1 MIESNASLSEEPT
14 DMLEQ
19 VDLVDILKARIPE
32 ENTKAENVQLVEIS
46 DSGLHQEILNRGQ
59 FSRVDLEEILKNE
72 EKLQAAVEYLV
83 KENERLTKIGKSKE
97 EKIFASIEMIVSQ
110 RDWVHS
116 LLEDNVA
123 LRGEIEQ
130 HVKEKLDFDADTAY
144 QISSLKNSKEELE
157 EETNNLKAEINQLE
171 NKVADLDEQLK
182 KSAGVLKKSQVHK
195 NALSEKIELME
206 NNQLKYKYYL
216 GALSIAAFVF
226 FSLAVVS
233 FLNSETNKKANA
245 SGLASNNDSED
256 SNYVANNHNSNPGVS
271 IAQDSPI
278 EIAPEGFISSDV
290 SDPILV
296 DNTKVLDDKKVDE
309 ILKDPS
315 LGFDDNI
322 TKPIKTPIAKKSNS
336 KSFDTTSTSN
346 VVKTETPAVK
356 SNSKSISIDK
366 KTVKTET
373 VSNKKPKKPSQTYII
388 KEKDSLYQ
396 ISKKF
401 YGSGNYVNKI
411 KKENKLGN
419 SLVPGKKL
427 IISALDEE

>member
-19 VDLVDILKARIPE
+19 VDLVAILKARIPE

-130 HVKEKLDFDADTAY
+130 HVKDKLDFDADTAY

-157 EETNNLKAEINQLE
+157 EEANNLKAEINQLE

-256 SNYVANNHNSNPGVS
+256 SNYVANNHSSNPGTS

-278 EIAPEGFISSDV
+278 EVAPEGFISSDV
-290 SDPILV
+290 SEPMLV

-315 LGFDDNI
+315 LGFDDSTSKSN
-322 TKPIKTPIAKKSNS
+322 KTPIVKKSNS
-336 KSFDTTSTSN
+336 KSFDTTSSLAKN
-346 VVKTETPAVK
+346 ETPATK
-356 SNSKSISIDK
+356 PNSKPISIDK
-366 KTVKTET
+366 KSVKTDT
-373 VSNKKPKKPSQTYII
+373 ASVKKPKKPSQVYII

-419 SLVPGKKL
+419 TLVPGKKL
-427 IISALDEE
+427 IISAKDEE